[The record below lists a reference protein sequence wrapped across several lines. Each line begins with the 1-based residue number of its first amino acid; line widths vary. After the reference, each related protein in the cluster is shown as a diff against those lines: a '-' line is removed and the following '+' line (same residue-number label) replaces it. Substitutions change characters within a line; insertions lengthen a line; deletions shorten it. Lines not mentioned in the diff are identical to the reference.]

1 MHKRNPNRA
10 IDRSILF
17 CITLGFISIFSHWT
31 GMEGLRKCNRA
42 VGDTSTDDCA
52 RARPDLLIAALDR
65 HGR

>member
-1 MHKRNPNRA
+1 
-10 IDRSILF
+10 
-17 CITLGFISIFSHWT
+17 
-31 GMEGLRKCNRA
+31 MEGLRKCNRA